1 MAVTMRTAP
10 CIFSASV
17 ALAGWW
23 LAAELLGARL
33 VPSPLTTGK
42 SLFVL
47 LGEMETWKHICITV
61 FRGLTGL
68 TVSLVAAVLT
78 GLPAGLNRRI
88 MDLIGPLTAALQSC
102 PTIIWIALLMV
113 WVGTGS
119 VVPVAVV
126 TAALFPPLFANVA
139 QGAAALDK
147 RLTAMAGL
155 YKVPLRA
162 VVRDLVIPGISP
174 FVLAGLSYAVG
185 ACWRVVA
192 VAEFLGSSTGVGA
205 RLYWSYRLLDMP
217 QLFAWALLLVGWG
230 LSLEIWLVRPLRG
243 LAAQRTS

>member
-1 MAVTMRTAP
+1 M
-10 CIFSASV
+10 I
-17 ALAGWW
+17 LAGWW
-23 LAAELLGARL
+23 LVSELLGAEL
-33 VPSPLTTGK
+33 APSPLSTGQ
-42 SLFVL
+42 SLWFL
-47 LGEMETWKHICITV
+47 LGEAETWKHICITV
-61 FRGLTGL
+61 FRGLAGL
-68 TVSLVAAVLT
+68 VLSLVAAVVL
-78 GLPAGLNRRI
+78 GLAAGLNRRF

-102 PTIIWIALLMV
+102 PSIVWIALLMV

-147 RLTAMAGL
+147 RLMAMAGL
-155 YKVPLRA
+155 HRVPFW
-162 VVRDLVIPGISP
+162 VRVRRLVMPGVSP
-174 FVLAGLSYAVG
+174 FILAGLSYAVG
-185 ACWRVVA
+185 ACWRVTA

-230 LSLEIWLVRPLRG
+230 LSLELWLVRPLRAMAEQG
-243 LAAQRTS
+243 AK